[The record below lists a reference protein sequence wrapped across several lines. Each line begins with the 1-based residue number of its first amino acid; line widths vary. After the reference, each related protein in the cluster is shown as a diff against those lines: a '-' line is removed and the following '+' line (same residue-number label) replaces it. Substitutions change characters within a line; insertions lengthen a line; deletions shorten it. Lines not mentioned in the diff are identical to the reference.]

1 MVTCIQV
8 YFFQNCRPLNSLTDL
23 PFRNGIYTTSYKE
36 REPINH
42 QHVCVP
48 LVASLSLSQRRFSS
62 LPQAV
67 AASSLISHGRRASA
81 PADLPRPRPN
91 IRLGDY
97 GAAKDD
103 LPIDVTPLDL
113 VVVRSSPIIGKLFLA
128 TPWLLLLM

>member
-1 MVTCIQV
+1 M
-8 YFFQNCRPLNSLTDL
+8 
-23 PFRNGIYTTSYKE
+23 
-36 REPINH
+36 
-42 QHVCVP
+42 
-48 LVASLSLSQRRFSS
+48 
-62 LPQAV
+62 
-67 AASSLISHGRRASA
+67 AAGRRLADTA
-81 PADLPRPRPN
+81 PADRPRPRPN